1 MNKNITLIAGIIA
14 VAYVIYSFFGNSE
27 YADIFGF
34 EVNIWTFRLFWSV
47 LAVGILYSYYKKR
60 KAMEQFGIQSN
71 EIKWK
76 NKIYKTS
83 TQTEFIKFADF
94 KSEKLNYRFSDPQ

>member
-1 MNKNITLIAGIIA
+1 MLCVTNSKQDVIIKLKMNKNITLIAGIIA

-34 EVNIWTFRLFWSV
+34 EVNIWMFRLFWSV

-60 KAMEQFGIQSN
+60 KAME
-71 EIKWK
+71 
-76 NKIYKTS
+76 
-83 TQTEFIKFADF
+83 
-94 KSEKLNYRFSDPQ
+94 